1 MTALRIFA
9 GIGTFC
15 VCFFVYGGGRTMS
28 EEFGFSI
35 HGMGF
40 GLLLSGL
47 ALVPILAV
55 WVFLC
60 LRRKSKPSVL
70 IVLALILAAFMGCVF
85 GELQTLADEVRF
97 AKEATDA
104 KTPSY
109 SRPRQWPHNAAGLVY
124 SADRGFWST
133 D

>member
-1 MTALRIFA
+1 MMALRILA
-9 GIGTFC
+9 GIATFC

-28 EEFGFSI
+28 EEVGFSI

-47 ALVPILAV
+47 ALIPILVV
-55 WVFLC
+55 WALLC
-60 LRRKSKPSVL
+60 LRRKSKHSVPIL
-70 IVLALILAAFMGCVF
+70 LMLILVAFTGCVV

-97 AKEATDA
+97 AKEAINA
-104 KTPSY
+104 KTPTY
-109 SRPRQWPHNAAGLVY
+109 SRPRQWPHSAAGLVY
-124 SADRGFWST
+124 SADRGFWAT